1 MQEGHVKDI
10 IQALKESNCQSRLVY
25 PAKLSVLIEGEIITF
40 HNKEKLKEFVTN
52 KPALQK
58 VLKRNW
64 KKQASLTINTE
75 YKLPKCPNQKT

>member
-1 MQEGHVKDI
+1 VKDI

-75 YKLPKCPNQKT
+75 YKLPQCPNQKT